1 MQLRYNTYQGE
12 RAKAFGQW
20 LTGMLQHVKSSR
32 LELAR
37 ALDSA
42 DLLKLRPKPKKNK
55 NDNRIRKVKRNHP
68 KQEVGK
74 ICAGKMMPGAI
85 VAFRIGAALERMG
98 APCSGLD
105 ALIMA
110 QRWTDAIGCIGE
122 YIREYDS
129 GVDYNPSTGMIEEDP
144 DESRVLTD
152 VYANRLHGAALP
164 KAMHPA
170 MEQAWIKWLTYKDPR
185 RLLARIEAAFVLA
198 ASPYEKDHAVA
209 KQILSERAPLGF
221 ILDRNAKR
229 FPDPL
234 EDIEED
240 CRYP

>member
-1 MQLRYNTYQGE
+1 VGKLLDLNTYQGE
-12 RAKAFGQW
+12 QAEEFGRW
-20 LTGMLQHVKSSR
+20 LTSMLQNVRASR

-37 ALDSA
+37 TLDSE
-42 DLLKLRPKPKKNK
+42 DLLKLRPKKNK
-55 NDNRIRKVKRNHP
+55 NESDGRIRKVKKNHP

-74 ICAGKMMPGAI
+74 YCAGKMMPGAI
-85 VAFRIGAALERMG
+85 VAYRIGAALERMG

-122 YIREYDS
+122 YIRAYDP

-144 DESRVLTD
+144 DETRVLLD

-170 MEQAWIKWLTYKDPR
+170 MEQAWINWLTHKDPK

-198 ASPYEKDHAVA
+198 ATPYKKEHAIA
-209 KQILSERAPLGF
+209 KQILSQQAPLGF

-234 EDIEED
+234 EDVEED
-240 CRYP
+240 

>member
-1 MQLRYNTYQGE
+1 VGTQRGSDTYQDE
-12 RAKAFGQW
+12 RAKGFGQW
-20 LTGMLQHVKSSR
+20 LTGMLQHVKASR

-55 NDNRIRKVKRNHP
+55 NDRRVRKVKRYHP

-74 ICAGKMMPGAI
+74 YCAGKMMPGAI
-85 VAFRIGAALERMG
+85 VAYRIGAALERMG

-122 YIREYDS
+122 YIRAYDP
-129 GVDYNPSTGMIEEDP
+129 GVDYNPSTGAIEEDP
-144 DESRVLTD
+144 YETRVITD
-152 VYANRLHGAALP
+152 VFACRLHGPLP
-164 KAMHPA
+164 EAMRPA
-170 MEQAWIKWLTYKDPR
+170 MEQAWIKWLNYKDPKR
-185 RLLARIEAAFVLA
+185 FLARIEAAFVLA
-198 ASPYEKDHAVA
+198 ASPYEKEHAIA

-229 FPDPL
+229 FEDPREDVEEEEPD
-234 EDIEED
+234 
-240 CRYP
+240 